1 MRWILFTILLVFV
14 LPLGLSAPALAHGV
28 ELEYKTGV
36 IIEIFA
42 AYDTGEPM
50 SGAEIRVYA
59 PDDPST
65 PWLTGVCDENGRFTF
80 MPDPSMAGIWSV
92 QVRHMGHGG
101 VVHIPIGEG
110 AATTGSTSYTALQL
124 ALMAGCVVWG
134 FIGTALFLHKRR
146 GD

>member
-1 MRWILFTILLVFV
+1 MRWILFAVLLVFV
-14 LPLGLSAPALAHGV
+14 LPLGLSATAFAHGV
-28 ELEYKTGV
+28 ELEYRTGV

-65 PWLTGVCDENGRFTF
+65 PWLTGACDENGRFSF
-80 MPDPSMAGIWSV
+80 MPDPSLPGMWSV

-101 VVHIPIGEG
+101 WIHIPVGDNMVRAG
-110 AATTGSTSYTALQL
+110 GTGYTPLQL
-124 ALMAGCVVWG
+124 GLMAGSVVWG
-134 FIGTALFLHKRR
+134 FIGTALFFWKRR
-146 GD
+146 GA